1 MKLLDI
7 NSRSLCEYYGFLYIN
22 RDKLMKKDFGYREI
36 PYNYTSFSDREIIL
50 KYFDEETW
58 ELLDNLRNQ
67 RITGRSAKLIFEI
80 IGDIFIIDRN
90 PYIFNDIIE
99 HPKKL
104 KKLKKLHTIR
114 LDSIENKTSNP
125 RIIALVEK
133 LRKFDAKF
141 IQKFRSEK
149 WRRIRILSTLS
160 TITSKNNIHF
170 SAFQKVAHVTDATDW
185 RVEYPEVI
193 VYPESI
199 KEISGLVKAAKD
211 LDLKIIARGG
221 GTGLTGGAIPV
232 YPNTMI
238 LNLEKMHN
246 SSEIE
251 FIHTDGRNIPVI
263 DTEAGVITE
272 DVTHYCKEKG
282 YIFATDPTSAWAS
295 TIGGNIAENA
305 GGKKCVMWGTAIDNI
320 FSFRIVNAE
329 GNLLEVRRKNHP
341 YRKIEPEDEVVFEVY
356 SLSRKKGEKLIKTI
370 NLTGLDIRKQ
380 GVGKDITN
388 KALKGVP
395 GIQKEGGDGIIVS
408 AKFVLY
414 KPFEHC
420 RTICLEFFGTNLI
433 NASKAIVEI
442 RESFGKN
449 QAAYL
454 TALEHFDDKYVKAI
468 NYRNKSDRSEFP
480 KAVLLIDVE
489 SNNHDELDKA
499 SAAILDMVKQY
510 NTEGFMADTEEK
522 RELFWKD
529 RKNLGAIARHTNAFK
544 LNEDIV
550 IPVESL
556 PDFADF
562 IDRLNLQKELENNC
576 AIIDELSDYLKKSRE
591 KEDSFFQSK
600 LDTYLASIL
609 EIKEKQLN
617 YIKNIE
623 QPAGSFAAVSNSDD
637 KESPLFELLRDGKIE
652 FSISESVTEK
662 FGKNFH
668 GYDDIINS
676 FRDIVEF
683 RESRKLIIATH
694 MHAGDG
700 NIHVNIPVHSNDY
713 RMLIEAEEMAG
724 IIMKATV
731 EKFNGVI
738 SGEHGIGLTKLKF
751 IEKNILD
758 DYAEYKKESDP
769 TDLFNPGKLRHDFP
783 HSTIYTPSLNLLE
796 LEAFILEVADMKALT
811 KSISSCVRCGKCK
824 QVCNTHYPHCTMFY
838 SPRNKI
844 LAVTLITE
852 AVLYEAQTTN
862 NLSFLNFRMLREIS
876 DHCTMCHNCYNPCPV
891 NIDFGEVTLAIRNLL
906 HDRKR
911 SEPKFITNFVLFYLR
926 RKGYY
931 FNKIFR
937 ILLLRFG
944 YSMQRFAFLV
954 NKPFNRVSA
963 IIAPKIN
970 GILQS
975 KLPKTGNPSLR
986 ELLGL
991 KGTNTFFAFHNPD
1004 KEVVKSVVYFPGCG
1018 SERMFPDICIAVIA
1032 LLYNAGVRVVIP
1044 PEYLCCGYPLLANGR
1059 QKDAENKSYE
1069 NRVIFHRMSDI
1080 INYMEITDVIVS
1092 CGTCYEMLSKYNI
1105 ENIFPDSRITD
1116 INEFVARE
1124 GLYKKIQK
1132 DTLYYHDPC
1141 HSPIKSLGVDR
1152 TFNEILGTAPV
1163 SIPNC
1168 CGEGGTMS
1176 LSTPAIS
1183 NSLRGRKSFNIYSAL
1198 ERKERVTV
1206 LTTCPSCVQGLSKI
1220 NGRSSVTGKS
1230 MAVYLAETFLGRN
1243 WKKKAVS
1250 DIMKKEGIERI
1261 IL

>member
-1 MKLLDI
+1 
-7 NSRSLCEYYGFLYIN
+7 
-22 RDKLMKKDFGYREI
+22 MKKDFGYREI

-58 ELLDNLRNQ
+58 DLLDNLRNQ
-67 RITGRSAKLIFEI
+67 RKTGRSAKLIFEI

-90 PYIFNDIIE
+90 PYIFNDILE
-99 HPKKL
+99 YPKKL
-104 KKLKKLHTIR
+104 KKLKRLHQIR
-114 LDSIENKTSNP
+114 LDSIEAMTSNP
-125 RIIALVEK
+125 RIIELVEK
-133 LRKFDAKF
+133 LRIVDKRF

-149 WRRIRILSTLS
+149 WKRRKILLALS
-160 TITSKNNIHF
+160 KITSLNNIHF

-193 VYPESI
+193 VYPETMT
-199 KEISGLVKAAKD
+199 EISKLVKAAKD
-211 LDLKIIARGG
+211 LNLKIIPRGG

-232 YPNTMI
+232 YSNTMI
-238 LNLEKMHN
+238 INLEKMRGVK
-246 SSEIE
+246 EIE
-251 FIHTDGRNIPVI
+251 FIHTGGKNIPVVE
-263 DTEAGVITE
+263 TESGVVTE
-272 DVTHYCKEKG
+272 EVTNFCKERG

-329 GNLLEVRRKNHP
+329 GHLLEIRRKNHP
-341 YRKIEPEDEVVFEVY
+341 YRKIEPEDKVIFEVY
-356 SLSRKKGEKLIKTI
+356 SLTRKRGEKLIKTI
-370 NLTGLDIRKQ
+370 YLSGLDIRKQ

-388 KALKGVP
+388 KALKGLP

-414 KPFEHC
+414 KPFNYC

-433 NASKAIVEI
+433 NASRAIVEI
-442 RESFGKN
+442 RESFRRN
-449 QAAYL
+449 EAVYL

-468 NYRNKSDRSEFP
+468 NYRNKSARSEFP
-480 KAVLLIDVE
+480 KAVLLIDIE
-489 SNNHDELDKA
+489 SNDYDKLDRA
-499 SAAILDMVKQY
+499 STLIIDMVRQY
-510 NTEGFMADTEEK
+510 NTEGFLADTEEK
-522 RELFWKD
+522 RELFWTD

-556 PDFADF
+556 PEFSDF
-562 IDRLNLQKELENNC
+562 IDRLNLQKEMENNC
-576 AIIDELSDYLKKSRE
+576 AIIDEVSEFLKKIKG
-591 KEDSFFQSK
+591 KEDDFFQSK
-600 LDTYLASIL
+600 LDSFLSSIS

-617 YIKNIE
+617 YILNMEK
-623 QPAGSFAAVSNSDD
+623 PSGSVVQNLGSDEIN
-637 KESPLFELLRDGKIE
+637 KPLFELLRDGVLEFNINDLIIE
-652 FSISESVTEK
+652 RFR
-662 FGKNFH
+662 KNFH
-668 GYDDIINS
+668 GYNDIIKN
-676 FRDIVEF
+676 FTDIVEF

-713 RMLIEAEEMAG
+713 RMLLEADDTAG
-724 IIMKATV
+724 IIMKQTTD
-731 EKFNGVI
+731 KFNGVI

-751 IEKNILD
+751 IDKNILD
-758 DYAEYKKESDP
+758 DYAEYKKENDP

-783 HSTIYTPSLNLLE
+783 HGIIYTPSLNLLE

-824 QVCNTHYPHCTMFY
+824 AVCNTHYPEGTMFY

-844 LAVTLITE
+844 LGVTLITE

-862 NLSFLNFRMLREIS
+862 NLSFRNFRMLRDIS
-876 DHCTMCHNCYNPCPV
+876 DHCTMCHKCYKPCPV

-911 SEPKFITNFVLFYLR
+911 SEPKFITSFVLFYLR
-926 RKGYY
+926 RKGYF

-937 ILLLRFG
+937 ILLLKFG
-944 YSMQRFAFLV
+944 YSMQRLGYLV
-954 NKPFNRVSA
+954 NKPLNRVSA
-963 IIAPKIN
+963 IIVPKLN
-970 GILQS
+970 AILQS
-975 KLPKTGNPSLR
+975 KLPKSGNPTLR

-991 KGTNTFFAFHNPD
+991 KGANTFFAFSNPD
-1004 KEVVKSVVYFPGCG
+1004 KEILKSVVYFPGCG
-1018 SERMFPDICIAVIA
+1018 SERMFPDISMAVIA

-1059 QKDAENKSYE
+1059 EKDAENKSYE
-1069 NRVIFHRMSDI
+1069 NRVIFHRISDI
-1080 INYMEITDVIVS
+1080 INYMGITDVIVS
-1092 CGTCYEMLSKYNI
+1092 CGTCFEMLNKYNI
-1105 ENIFPDSRITD
+1105 ENIFPDAEITD
-1116 INEFVARE
+1116 INEFIARE
-1124 GLYKKIQK
+1124 ELYKKIQR

-1141 HSPIKSLGVDR
+1141 HSPIKSLGVER
-1152 TFNEILGTAPV
+1152 TFNQILGTTPV
-1163 SIPNC
+1163 SVPNC

-1176 LSTPAIS
+1176 LSTPVIS
-1183 NSLRGRKSFNIYSAL
+1183 NSLRERKASNIYSFL
-1198 ERKERVTV
+1198 EKRENVTV

-1220 NGRSSVTGKS
+1220 NGKSDVRGKS
-1230 MAVYLAETFLGRN
+1230 LVVYLAETFLGKN
-1243 WKKKAVS
+1243 WKKQMVS
-1250 DIMKKEGIERI
+1250 DVIKKEGIERI

>member
-1 MKLLDI
+1 
-7 NSRSLCEYYGFLYIN
+7 
-22 RDKLMKKDFGYREI
+22 MKKDFGYREI

-58 ELLDNLRNQ
+58 EILDNLRNQ

-104 KKLKKLHTIR
+104 KKLKRLHKIR

-125 RIIALVEK
+125 KIMELVEK
-133 LRKFDAKF
+133 LRKVDAQF
-141 IQKFRSEK
+141 IQKFKTEK
-149 WRRIRILSTLS
+149 WKRIKILGTLS
-160 TITSKNNIHF
+160 QITSRNNVHF

-199 KEISGLVKAAKD
+199 KEISKLVKAAKD
-211 LDLKIIARGG
+211 LGLKIIPRGG

-238 LNLEKMHN
+238 INLEKMHHV
-246 SSEIE
+246 SEIE
-251 FIHTDGRNIPVI
+251 FIHTDGKNIPII

-272 DVTHYCKEKG
+272 EVTHLCKDKG

-329 GNLLEVRRKNHP
+329 GNLLEVRRKDHP
-341 YRKIEPEDEVVFEVY
+341 YRKIEPEDEVIYEVY
-356 SLSRKKGEKLIKTI
+356 SLSRKRGEKLIKTI
-370 NLTGLDIRKQ
+370 NLTGLDVRKQ

-420 RTICLEFFGTNLI
+420 RTICLEFFGTNMI

-442 RESFGKN
+442 RESFGKD
-449 QAAYL
+449 QTAYL
-454 TALEHFDDKYVKAI
+454 TALEHFDEKYVKAI
-468 NYRNKSDRSEFP
+468 NYRNKSARSDFP

-489 SNNHDELDKA
+489 SDDHDELEKA
-499 SAAILDMVKQY
+499 SAKILDIVKLY

-556 PDFADF
+556 PEFSDF

-576 AIIDELSDYLKKSRE
+576 AIIDELTEYLNGIRE
-591 KEDSFFQSK
+591 REDVFFQSK
-600 LDTYLASIL
+600 LDTFLSSIL
-609 EIKEKQLN
+609 EIKENQLN

-623 QPAGSFAAVSNSDD
+623 KPAGSFIHIISPDEKD
-637 KESPLFELLRDGKIE
+637 KPLFELLRDGKLQ
-652 FSISESVTEK
+652 FSITESVVER
-662 FGKNFH
+662 FRKNFH
-668 GYDDIINS
+668 GYDDIITN
-676 FRDIVEF
+676 FIEIVEF

-713 RMLIEAEEMAG
+713 RMLTEADETAG
-724 IIMKATV
+724 LVMRATT

-751 IEKNILD
+751 IEQNILD
-758 DYAEYKKESDP
+758 DFAEYKKENDP

-783 HSTIYTPSLNLLE
+783 HSAIYTPSLNLLE

-824 QVCNTHYPHCTMFY
+824 ETCNTHYPYCTMFY

-876 DHCTMCHNCYNPCPV
+876 DHCTMCHNCYKPCPV

-937 ILLLRFG
+937 IILLKFG
-944 YSMQRFAFLV
+944 YSMQRFAYLLNKPV
-954 NKPFNRVSA
+954 NKVSA
-963 IIAPKIN
+963 IAAPKIN

-975 KLPKTGNPSLR
+975 RLPKSGAPTLR
-986 ELLGL
+986 ELLKL
-991 KGTNTFFAFHNPD
+991 KGTNTFFAFHNPE
-1004 KEVVKSVVYFPGCG
+1004 KEIVKSVVYFPGCG
-1018 SERMFPDICIAVIA
+1018 SERMFPEISMAVIA

-1044 PEYLCCGYPLLANGR
+1044 PEFLCCGYPLLANGR

-1080 INYMEITDVIVS
+1080 VSYMDITDVIVS

-1105 ENIFPDSRITD
+1105 ENIFPDSKITD
-1116 INEFVARE
+1116 INEFIARE

-1132 DTLYYHDPC
+1132 EAIYYHDPC
-1141 HSPIKSLGVDR
+1141 HSPIKSLGVNK
-1152 TFNEILGTAPV
+1152 TFDNILGKKPV
-1163 SIPNC
+1163 TVPNC

-1183 NSLRGRKSFNIYSAL
+1183 NSLRSRKSYNIYSAL
-1198 ERKERVTV
+1198 ERKEKVTV

-1220 NGRSSVTGKS
+1220 NGRSGVTGKALS
-1230 MAVYLAETFLGRN
+1230 VYIAETFLGKN
-1243 WKKKAVS
+1243 WKRKALS
-1250 DIMKKEGIERI
+1250 DIRKKEGIERI

>member
-1 MKLLDI
+1 
-7 NSRSLCEYYGFLYIN
+7 
-22 RDKLMKKDFGYREI
+22 MKKDFGYREI

-104 KKLKKLHTIR
+104 KKLKKLHNVR

-125 RIIALVEK
+125 KIMELVEK
-133 LRKFDAKF
+133 LRKVDARF
-141 IQKFRSEK
+141 IQKFRTEK
-149 WRRIRILSTLS
+149 WKRIKILGTLAQV
-160 TITSKNNIHF
+160 TSKNNIHF

-193 VYPESI
+193 VYPENI

-211 LDLKIIARGG
+211 LNLRIIARGG

-238 LNLEKMHN
+238 INLEKMCHI
-246 SSEIE
+246 SEIE
-251 FIHTDGRNIPVI
+251 FIHIEGKNIPVI
-263 DTEAGVITE
+263 ETEAGVITE
-272 DVTHYCKEKG
+272 EVTHHCKEKG

-329 GNLLEVRRKNHP
+329 GNLLEVRRKRHP
-341 YRKIEPEDEVVFEVY
+341 HRKIEAGDEVTFEVY
-356 SLSRKKGEKLIKTI
+356 SLARKKGERLIRTI
-370 NLTGLDIRKQ
+370 SLTGLDIRKQ

-388 KALKGVP
+388 KALKGLP

-414 KPFEHC
+414 RPFDHC

-442 RESFGKN
+442 RDAFGKN
-449 QAAYL
+449 QAVFL
-454 TALEHFDDKYVKAI
+454 TALEHFDEKYVKAI

-489 SNNHDELDKA
+489 SNDYEELERG
-499 SAAILDMVKQY
+499 SAMILDIVKQY

-550 IPVESL
+550 IPVEAL
-556 PDFADF
+556 PEFSDY

-576 AIIDELSDYLKKSRE
+576 AIIDDLSEFLKKIKERE
-591 KEDSFFQSK
+591 DVFFQSK
-600 LDTYLASIL
+600 LDTYLSSIM

-617 YIKNIE
+617 YIKNME
-623 QPAGSFAAVSNSDD
+623 KPAGSFIQTI
-637 KESPLFELLRDGKIE
+637 SPDEQSRLLFELLRDGKIQFNINE
-652 FSISESVTEK
+652 PVVERFR
-662 FGKNFH
+662 KNFH

-676 FRDIVEF
+676 FKDIVEF

-713 RMLIEAEEMAG
+713 RMLLEADETAG
-724 IIMKATV
+724 MIMKATTDN
-731 EKFNGVI
+731 FNGVI

-751 IEKNILD
+751 IEKSILD
-758 DYAEYKKESDP
+758 DYAEYKRENDP
-769 TDLFNPGKLRHDFP
+769 ADLFNPGKLSHDFP

-824 QVCNTHYPHCTMFY
+824 NTCNTHYPYCTMFY

-876 DHCTMCHNCYNPCPV
+876 DHCTMCHNCYKPCPV

-911 SEPKFITNFVLFYLR
+911 SETKFITSFVLFYLR

-937 ILLLRFG
+937 IILLKFG
-944 YSMQRFAFLV
+944 YSMQRFAYLV
-954 NKPFNRVSA
+954 NKPVNRMSA
-963 IIAPKIN
+963 IVAPKLN
-970 GILQS
+970 AILQGR
-975 KLPKTGNPSLR
+975 LPKTGNPTLR

-1004 KEVVKSVVYFPGCG
+1004 REIVKSVVYFPGCG
-1018 SERMFPDICIAVIA
+1018 SERMFPDISIAVIA

-1069 NRVIFHRMSDI
+1069 NRVIFHRLSDI
-1080 INYMEITDVIVS
+1080 INYMGITDVIVS

-1105 ENIFPDSRITD
+1105 ENIFPDARITD

-1124 GLYKKIQK
+1124 ELYKKIQK
-1132 DTLYYHDPC
+1132 ETIYYHDPC
-1141 HSPIKSLGVDR
+1141 HSPIKSLGVDK
-1152 TFNEILGTAPV
+1152 TFDLILGKKPV
-1163 SIPNC
+1163 TVPNC

-1183 NSLRGRKSFNIYSAL
+1183 NSLRGRKSYNIYSVL
-1198 ERKERVTV
+1198 ERKEKVTV

-1220 NGRSSVTGKS
+1220 NGRGSVTGKALS
-1230 MAVYLAETFLGRN
+1230 VYLAETFLGKN
-1243 WKKKAVS
+1243 WKKQVLA
-1250 DIMKKEGIERI
+1250 DIVKKEGIERI

>member
-1 MKLLDI
+1 
-7 NSRSLCEYYGFLYIN
+7 
-22 RDKLMKKDFGYREI
+22 MKKDFGYREI

-58 ELLDNLRNQ
+58 ELLDNLRSQ

-90 PYIFNDIIE
+90 PYIFNDILE

-104 KKLKKLHTIR
+104 KKLNRLHNIR
-114 LDSIENKTSNP
+114 FESILNKTSNP
-125 RIIALVEK
+125 KIVELVEK
-133 LRKFDAKF
+133 LRKVDTKF
-141 IQKFRSEK
+141 IQKFKSEK
-149 WRRIRILSTLS
+149 WKRVKILSTLS
-160 TITSKNNIHF
+160 QITSKNNIHF

-193 VYPESI
+193 VYPDSP
-199 KEISGLVKAAKD
+199 KEISRLVKAAYD
-211 LDLKIIARGG
+211 LKLKIIPRGG

-232 YPNTMI
+232 YPDTMI
-238 LNLEKMHN
+238 INLEKMRHI
-246 SSEIE
+246 SGIE
-251 FIHTDGRNIPVI
+251 FIHADGKNIPVI
-263 DTEAGVITE
+263 ETEAGVITE
-272 DVTHYCKEKG
+272 DVTNVCKKQG
-282 YIFATDPTSAWAS
+282 YIFATDPTSSWAS

-320 FSFRIVNAE
+320 FSFKIINSE
-329 GNLLEVRRKNHP
+329 GKLFEVRRKDHP
-341 YRKIEPEDEVVFEVY
+341 HRKIEPEDTVIFDIY
-356 SLSRKKGEKLIKTI
+356 YLSRRKGEKFIKTI
-370 NLTGLDIRKQ
+370 SLSGLDIRKN

-442 RESFGKN
+442 RDSFRN
-449 QAAYL
+449 SHTTYL
-454 TALEHFDDKYVKAI
+454 TALEHFDEKYVKAI
-468 NYRNKSDRSEFP
+468 NYRNKSDRSDFP

-489 SNNHDELDKA
+489 SNDHNELDLA
-499 SAAILDMVKQY
+499 SGMILDIVRQY

-556 PDFADF
+556 PEFSDF

-576 AIIDELSDYLKKSRE
+576 AIIDEITDFLKKIRE
-591 KEDSFFQSK
+591 KEDMFFQSK
-600 LDTYLASIL
+600 LDSYLQSIT
-609 EIKEKQLN
+609 EIKQNQLN
-617 YIKNIE
+617 FIGNMEK
-623 QPAGSFAAVSNSDD
+623 PSGSVIAVNNAEEKDI
-637 KESPLFELLRDGKIE
+637 PLFELLRDGKLE
-652 FSISESVTEK
+652 FNIDEPVTER
-662 FGKNFH
+662 FRKNFH
-668 GYDDIINS
+668 GYDEIIS
-676 FRDIVEF
+676 HFSEIVEL
-683 RESRKLIIATH
+683 RKSRKLIIATH

-713 RMLIEAEEMAG
+713 RMLTEADETAG

-731 EKFNGVI
+731 DKFNGVI

-751 IEKNILD
+751 IEKSILD

-769 TDLFNPGKLRHDFP
+769 SDLFNPGKLSRDFP
-783 HSTIYTPSLNLLE
+783 HSSIYTPSLNLLE
-796 LEAFILEVADMKALT
+796 LEAFILEVADMKDLT

-824 QVCNTHYPHCTMFY
+824 EVCNTHYPNRTMFY

-862 NLSFLNFRMLREIS
+862 NLSFMNFRMLRDIS
-876 DHCTMCHNCYNPCPV
+876 DHCTMCHNCYAPCPV
-891 NIDFGEVTLAIRNLL
+891 NIDFAAVSLAIRNLL
-906 HDRKR
+906 HERKR
-911 SEPKFITNFVLFYLR
+911 SEPKLITSFVLFYLR

-937 ILLLRFG
+937 IILLKFG
-944 YSMQRFAFLV
+944 YSMQRFAHLA
-954 NKPFNRVSA
+954 NKPFNRLSA
-963 IIAPKIN
+963 FVAPKLN

-975 KLPKTGNPSLR
+975 RLPKTGKPTLR
-986 ELLGL
+986 EMLGL
-991 KGTNTFFAFHNPD
+991 KGSNTFFAFQNPK
-1004 KEVVKSVVYFPGCG
+1004 KETVKSVVYFPGCG
-1018 SERMFPDICIAVIA
+1018 SERMFPDISFAVIA

-1044 PEYLCCGYPLLANGR
+1044 PEYLCCGYPLMANGR
-1059 QKDAENKSYE
+1059 LKDAENKSYE

-1080 INYMEITDVIVS
+1080 INYMDITDVIVS

-1105 ENIFPDSRITD
+1105 ENIFPDAMITD
-1116 INEFVARE
+1116 INEFIARE

-1132 DTLYYHDPC
+1132 ETIYYHDPC
-1141 HSPIKSLGVDR
+1141 HSPVKSLGVDK
-1152 TFNEILGTAPV
+1152 TFDQILGKKPV
-1163 SIPNC
+1163 SVPNC

-1176 LSTPAIS
+1176 LSTPLIS
-1183 NSLRGRKSFNIYSAL
+1183 NSLRGRKADNVYSVL
-1198 ERKERVTV
+1198 EKKEHVTV
-1206 LTTCPSCVQGLSKI
+1206 LTTCPSCVQGLSRITGK
-1220 NGRSSVTGKS
+1220 NSVTGKALS
-1230 MAVYLAETFLGRN
+1230 VYLAEAFLGKN

-1250 DIMKKEGIERI
+1250 DIMKNEGIERI